1 MGRINANL
9 QTMPETRSWA
19 GPAHDAATGM
29 FDRAHRSTESLRD
42 HLTALGTVLSDGANT
57 IGAARNALLRKADE
71 IDAGPLNVS
80 EGWVVLIDPGAQSA
94 DRIDELM
101 TLVATEQ
108 AAVNALLMAVGDA
121 DTASADALAAAA
133 KPFGFT
139 PPSPEGLSGML
150 APGAQRPADDVPS
163 PRDPMGLLQQNTVR
177 AEEMATT
184 VRETQ
189 SGYNDDGHFEKTLI
203 MQDGSRIRITEYE
216 YDHERGVPDMV
227 EEEHFSADNELIS
240 WTTSTRTPL
249 GYEKTIMNW
258 ADGTQYVVD
267 RTPEGVVTGHIN
279 LPGGRQAVIPP
290 DSPLLTTVPDRIG
303 DVLTGLDAHIA
314 DGGRIPMLS
323 MDNVE
328 KLGAGAKY
336 GGAALG
342 TMSAMY
348 DFLRAE
354 TPADK
359 CVSVFAGTFGLTGGA
374 LGGTG
379 GAALFAPIPLP
390 GTTAVGA
397 FGGSALVGDLF
408 KRAGTKVGE
417 VLCGN

>member
-1 MGRINANL
+1 M
-9 QTMPETRSWA
+9 
-19 GPAHDAATGM
+19 
-29 FDRAHRSTESLRD
+29 
-42 HLTALGTVLSDGANT
+42 
-57 IGAARNALLRKADE
+57 RKAEE

-80 EGWVVLIDPGAQSA
+80 EGWVVLINPGAQSTE
-94 DRIDELM
+94 RIDELM
-101 TLVATEQ
+101 SLVATEQ
-108 AAVNALLMAVGDA
+108 AAVNTLLVAVGDA
-121 DTASADALAAAA
+121 DTATADAMMAAG

-139 PPSPEGLSGML
+139 PPAADGLPGIL
-150 APGAQRPADDVPS
+150 EPGAQRPGDDVPS
-163 PRDPMGLLQQNTVR
+163 PRDPLGLLQQSTVR
-177 AEEMATT
+177 AEDMATT
-184 VRETQ
+184 VRETE
-189 SGYNDDGHFEKTLI
+189 SGYNEDGHFAKTLI
-203 MQDGSRIRITEYE
+203 MQDGSRLRITEYE
-216 YDHERGVPDMV
+216 YDYDRGVPDMV
-227 EEEHFSADNELIS
+227 EEEHFDAKGELIS
-240 WTTSTRTPL
+240 WTMSSHTPQ

-279 LPGGRQAVIPP
+279 LPGGRQAIIPP
-290 DSPLLTTVPDRIG
+290 DSPLLTTVPARVG
-303 DVLTGLDAHIA
+303 DVLTGLGAHIA

-348 DFLRAE
+348 DFLRAT

-374 LGGTG
+374 LGGAG
-379 GAALFAPIPLP
+379 GAAVLGPLPFP
-390 GTTAVGA
+390 GTTAIGA
-397 FGGSALVGDLF
+397 IGGAALVGDLF

-417 VLCGN
+417 VLCGS